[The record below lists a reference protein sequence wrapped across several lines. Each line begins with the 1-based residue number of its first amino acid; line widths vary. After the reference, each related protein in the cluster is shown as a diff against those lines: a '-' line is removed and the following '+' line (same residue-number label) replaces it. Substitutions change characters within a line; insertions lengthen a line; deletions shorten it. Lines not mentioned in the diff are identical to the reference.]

1 MEGEARAR
9 RSHHVSMRGASC
21 GCATRARPPP
31 NTAPALGLGPASWP
45 GGRCPRHSPAP
56 AGRAEGAPGVACPAA
71 SVSPTHTTL
80 PNRRRRT
87 LALPPTQKNAPISEV
102 APPGGRPRWP
112 CRTGMG
118 GWGCGRGEGRAC
130 EERARAP
137 SAGPFKRR
145 RGGRARPSALVLP
158 ARPAPGGPAWPLAPG
173 SAAAPPPSP
182 RRRRSAARRPR
193 RRPAWRGCVERE
205 GESVSKQASKQ
216 KKLMRPSA
224 RRPPAPASLHLPL
237 SPGLVVRLAAR
248 ARPGGAGGGHGE
260 TRGVCVG
267 QGVRAAAAGERAL

>member
-1 MEGEARAR
+1 MSGKRGARAPLASR
-9 RSHHVSMRGASC
+9 FHARSLLWVR
-21 GCATRARPPP
+21 TRPPP
-31 NTAPALGLGPASWP
+31 QHGPGPRPRTGQLARRAVPQALPCTCRPSR
-45 GGRCPRHSPAP
+45 GR
-56 AGRAEGAPGVACPAA
+56 AGRGLPRRIRFPDTHIRSQTVAAA
-71 SVSPTHTTL
+71 HSLSLQHK
-80 PNRRRRT
+80 
-87 LALPPTQKNAPISEV
+87 KNAPISEV

-182 RRRRSAARRPR
+182 CRRRSAARRPR

-205 GESVSKQASKQ
+205 GESVSKQASK
-216 KKLMRPSA
+216 KKPMRPSA

-267 QGVRAAAAGERAL
+267 RGVRAAAAGERAL